1 MAHEKILVIDD
12 SPEIVRF
19 LKHYILNPLGYEVI
33 TANDGQ
39 TGLEMAISNSP
50 DLIMLDMSMP
60 RMNGLQVLA
69 GLREST
75 SNTPVIF
82 MTLHGSEQIAV
93 EVFRQGVRDYLVKP
107 FTVEDVTQAVDRSL
121 QEGRLTREKEQ
132 LMKELVAE
140 ETIRQTVITLAHYLN
155 NSLTVVQAGL
165 TLIQESLQKKNI
177 DAALFY
183 QVVEDSLTNVRQIG
197 AVMRVLQRIT
207 KVQDVSYHGQ
217 VKMLDIEE
225 ALKDELNKEEDLH

>member
-19 LKHYILNPLGYEVI
+19 LKHYVLSPLGYEVI

-69 GLREST
+69 GLRES
-75 SNTPVIF
+75 SSKEPVIF

-107 FTVEDVTQAVDRSL
+107 FTVEEVTQAMDRSL
-121 QEGRLTREKEQ
+121 QEGRLTREKEL

-165 TLIQESLQKKNI
+165 TLIQESLQRNSI
-177 DAALFY
+177 DASLLY
-183 QVVEDSLTNVRQIG
+183 QLLEDSLTNVRQIG

-207 KVQDVSYHGQ
+207 RVQDVSYHGQ

-225 ALKDELNKEEDLH
+225 ALRDELNKE

>member
-19 LKHYILNPLGYEVI
+19 LKHYILRPMGYEVI

-39 TGLEMAISNSP
+39 TGLEMAIANSP

-69 GLREST
+69 GLRDSRT
-75 SNTPVIF
+75 KAPVIF

-107 FTVEDVTQAVDRSL
+107 FTVEEVTQAVDRSL
-121 QEGRLTREKEQ
+121 QEGRLAHERES

-140 ETIRQTVITLAHYLN
+140 ETIRQTVITLSHYLN

-165 TLIQESLQKKNI
+165 GLIQESLQKDNT
-177 DAALFY
+177 DTSLLN
-183 QVVEDSLTNVRQIG
+183 QVLQDSLANVRQIG

-207 KVQDVSYHGQ
+207 RVQDISYHGQ
-217 VKMLDIEE
+217 VKMLDIEA
-225 ALKDELNKEEDLH
+225 ALKDELNKE

>member
-19 LKHYILNPLGYEVI
+19 LKHYILSPLGYEVI
-33 TANDGQ
+33 SAGDGQ

-50 DLIMLDMSMP
+50 DLIMLDMGMP

-69 GLREST
+69 GLRESR
-75 SNTPVIF
+75 SKAPVIF

-107 FTVEDVTQAVDRSL
+107 FTVEEVTQAVDRSL
-121 QEGRLTREKEQ
+121 QEGRLAREKEL
-132 LMKELVAE
+132 LMRELIAE

-165 TLIQESLQKKNI
+165 ALIQESLQKKNF
-177 DAALFY
+177 DTSLLY
-183 QVVEDSLTNVRQIG
+183 EVVEDSLSNVRQIG

-207 KVQDVSYHGQ
+207 KVQDISYHGQ
-217 VKMLDIEE
+217 VKMLDIDASLREE
-225 ALKDELNKEEDLH
+225 LKKG

>member
-33 TANDGQ
+33 SANDGQ

-75 SNTPVIF
+75 SKTPVIF

-177 DAALFY
+177 DAVLFY
-183 QVVEDSLTNVRQIG
+183 QVVQDSLTNVRQIG

-225 ALKDELNKEEDLH
+225 ALKDELNKEEDVH

>member
-19 LKHYILNPLGYEVI
+19 LKHYILSPVGYEVI
-33 TANDGQ
+33 SANDGQ

-50 DLIMLDMSMP
+50 DLIMLDMIMP
-60 RMNGLQVLA
+60 PMNGLQVLTS
-69 GLREST
+69 LRESR
-75 SNTPVIF
+75 SKVPVIF

-107 FTVEDVTQAVDRSL
+107 FTVEEVTQAVDRAL
-121 QEGRLTREKEQ
+121 QEGRLAHEKEV
-132 LMKELVAE
+132 LLRELVAQ

-165 TLIQESLQKKNI
+165 GLIQESLPKEDLDK
-177 DAALFY
+177 ALLY
-183 QVVEDSLTNVRQIG
+183 QVLQDSLANVRQIG

-207 KVQDVSYHGQ
+207 RVQDTSYHGQ
-217 VKMLDIEE
+217 VKMLDIEA
-225 ALKDELNKEEDLH
+225 ALKDELNKG